1 MPYTSYRTKQKLRL
15 RRHDPDTRAQLAL
28 RFRAMYQ
35 SLGLDLPGCAQL
47 LHVSERTLHNWACG
61 KHDILYAT
69 YRLLRLLNRMEL
81 PGQTWQGW
89 SFHGHKLISPEGHV
103 FVGTDSAWWGLLVRR
118 AAMFGKPRRA
128 DGDARPTALGM
139 RSVPGAGGGE
149 APRLPAAAGGR
160 REAPALDLSTRHF
173 GTYTQQNQAACG
185 FPGHLTFSYQP
196 LLNARKELP

>member
-1 MPYTSYRTKQKLRL
+1 
-15 RRHDPDTRAQLAL
+15 
-28 RFRAMYQ
+28 MYQ

-61 KHDILYAT
+61 KHDIPYAT

-118 AAMFGKPRRA
+118 AAMFGKQRRVEGA
-128 DGDARPTALGM
+128 ARMDTTTEAE
-139 RSVPGAGGGE
+139 PGVVAVGE
-149 APRLPAAAGGR
+149 APRPSAVAGGR
-160 REAPALDLSTRHF
+160 REAPALDLSHKHF
-173 GTYTQQNQAACG
+173 GTWNFENVMPSSLFAIKTAATPAPKRG
-185 FPGHLTFSYQP
+185 EHHGD
-196 LLNARKELP
+196 

>member
-1 MPYTSYRTKQKLRL
+1 
-15 RRHDPDTRAQLAL
+15 
-28 RFRAMYQ
+28 MYQ

-61 KHDILYAT
+61 KHDIPYAT

-118 AAMFGKPRRA
+118 AAMFNLAFSKRSQGPDASRTAGRA
-128 DGDARPTALGM
+128 PACGRVPAGSDASSP
-139 RSVPGAGGGE
+139 
-149 APRLPAAAGGR
+149 PAVAGGR
-160 REAPALDLSTRHF
+160 REAPASNLFIVHF
-173 GTYTQQNQAACG
+173 GTHIIKSEANAAAYA
-185 FPGHLTFSYQP
+185 PKSVAYKLS
-196 LLNARKELP
+196 KEVCHG

>member
-1 MPYTSYRTKQKLRL
+1 MVEPNNKEDSINARKRCQLHATSCQNSIQLVREYTSYQTKQKLRL

-28 RFRAMYQ
+28 RFKAMYQ

-61 KHDILYAT
+61 KHDIPYAT

-89 SFHGHKLISPEGHV
+89 SFHGHKLVSPEGHV

-118 AAMFGKPRRA
+118 AAMFGKQRRVEGA
-128 DGDARPTALGM
+128 AHQLTPAQRKAIKAGKPVT
-139 RSVPGAGGGE
+139 VPK
-149 APRLPAAAGGR
+149 
-160 REAPALDLSTRHF
+160 
-173 GTYTQQNQAACG
+173 GTIEG
-185 FPGHLTFSYQP
+185 L
-196 LLNARKELP
+196 